1 MSNPSPDVMQSP
13 DAAAQTTRAPVE
25 HSLLKKSG
33 PDDMLLTVYRKV
45 EKKLA
50 SQLTG
55 RLMNI
60 IGCELAVEMA
70 SSDTV
75 QYADWHAGQEIDAVY
90 LQYQFGVSA
99 TPIWV
104 RISRLFLTACVDC
117 FFGGNFDGKTCAEG
131 NFTRSETSMIDRL
144 AAAIG
149 EGLTEGWSVV
159 FETKIRYVGFV
170 HDKYDIEME
179 LDDPNILV
187 GSARVALS
195 GHAIEA
201 MDFIQPIDGLV
212 SIEPQFHRPMSRET
226 SVIDPSWQKSL
237 KESLDQ
243 VYMPVRSV
251 LARPTME
258 LSQLSR
264 LAVGDIL
271 PVSPT
276 DNVPLIIGDR
286 VFAHGGIGE
295 QNGGVA
301 FKIKYFL

>member
-1 MSNPSPDVMQSP
+1 MSNPSPDVIQP
-13 DAAAQTTRAPVE
+13 TGADTPAAKAPVE

-33 PDDMLLTVYRKV
+33 PDDTLLTAYRKV

-50 SQLTG
+50 SQLKN

-60 IGCELAVEMA
+60 VGCELAVEMA
-70 SSDTV
+70 SSDTSP
-75 QYADWHAGQEIDAVY
+75 YLDWHAAQEADAVY
-90 LQYQFGVSA
+90 LQYLFGVSKK
-99 TPIWV
+99 PIWV

-117 FFGGNFDGKTCAEG
+117 FFGGNFDGQTCTKG
-131 NFTRSETSMIDRL
+131 NLTRSEKAMIDRL
-144 AAAIG
+144 AGAIC
-149 EGLTEGWSVV
+149 ENLTDGWSAVL
-159 FETKIRYVGFV
+159 ETKIRYAGFV
-170 HDKYDIEME
+170 HDKGDIEIE

-201 MDFIQPIDGLV
+201 IDFVQSIDGLAE
-212 SIEPQFHRPMSRET
+212 IEPQLNRPQSRET
-226 SVIDPSWQKSL
+226 DVVDPVWQSSMKD
-237 KESLDQ
+237 SLDQ

-264 LAVGDIL
+264 MAVGDIL

-286 VFAHGGIGE
+286 VFAHGCIGE